1 MDRDIILT
9 KQGLDNLEEQ
19 LEYLKSVRREEI
31 AEQIKVARAFGDI
44 SENAEYDEA
53 KNEQA
58 RIEGEIM
65 TIENMLRHAIVVND
79 DAIGTDS
86 VSVGSKVKVLDL
98 EYNEEI
104 EYSLVGSAEASPME
118 MKISNESPVGTAIIG
133 HKVGE
138 VVEVEAPGGVI
149 KLQIL
154 EISK

>member
-1 MDRDIILT
+1 MDREIILT
-9 KQGLDNLEEQ
+9 KQGFDNLEEQ
-19 LEYLKSVRREEI
+19 LEYLRSVRREEI

-65 TIENMLRHAIVVND
+65 SIESMLRHAKVVDD

-86 VSVGSKVKVLDL
+86 VGIGSKVKVHDL
-98 EYNEEI
+98 EYQDEM
-104 EYSLVGSAEASPME
+104 EYYVVGSAEASPME
-118 MKISNESPVGTAIIG
+118 MKISNESPVGTALLG
-133 HKVGE
+133 HKVGDI
-138 VVEVEAPGGVI
+138 VEVEAPAGII

>member
-86 VSVGSKVKVLDL
+86 VTVGSKVKVLDL
-98 EYNEEI
+98 EYNEEM

-154 EISK
+154 EIRK

>member
-65 TIENMLRHAIVVND
+65 TIENMLRHAVVVND

-86 VSVGSKVKVLDL
+86 VTVGSKVKVLDL
-98 EYNEEI
+98 EYNEEM
-104 EYSLVGSAEASPME
+104 EYALVGSAEASPME

-154 EISK
+154 EIRK

>member
-65 TIENMLRHAIVVND
+65 TIENMLRHAIIVND

-86 VSVGSKVKVLDL
+86 VTVGSKVKVLDL
-98 EYNEEI
+98 EYNEEM

-154 EISK
+154 EIRK

>member
-86 VSVGSKVKVLDL
+86 VTVGSKVKVLDI
-98 EYNEEI
+98 EYNEEM

-154 EISK
+154 EIRK